1 MKKVRWIVLAGMVLS
16 LGLAGC
22 SNQDDISSNPNS
34 PIPIRMQIAW
44 GTDTERGKAVQRII
58 NEFEKENQNIDVKLV
73 GTAQNNQKLL
83 TQLLSGDAPEVL
95 QIPYREEQSLGS
107 QGAFVD
113 LTKEF
118 KDQTKYYY
126 DDVVKLGTVNGKL
139 YGFPWLGSSI
149 QLVYNKTMFEEAGIT
164 SPPDT
169 WEELYETAKK
179 LTKDTNKDGKIDQY
193 GLGLVGKQHP
203 DIAWLVSM
211 FINQAGA
218 DLVEK
223 EEGNYKVALN
233 SKEGKQA
240 LEYYKKLV
248 DDVSPPDTANK
259 DGGGVMADF
268 RNGTVAMEFQGP
280 WGITDIWQNGS
291 PFEVAAAP
299 IPAGPAGRAS
309 DLGLYMLSIP
319 RDIDEKK
326 EEAAKRLI
334 SFLASKKAQEML
346 LTGEKGIDGKYYPFR
361 LPMRQD
367 LANADYY
374 KKHPE
379 FLIFMEGLEYP
390 SISSPI
396 DSWARVQEEVFQSEL
411 NKLVTGK
418 SAAKV
423 LQTIEEKG
431 NKLIE
436 K

>member
-1 MKKVRWIVLAGMVLS
+1 MKKVRWFVIAGLVLS

-22 SNQDDISSNPNS
+22 SNNNSSNTEQPVS
-34 PIPIRMQIAW
+34 IRMQIAW
-44 GTDTERGKAVQRII
+44 ATDTERGKAIQRII
-58 NEFEKENQNIDVKLV
+58 DIFEKQNENIDVKLV
-73 GTAQNNQKLL
+73 GSSQNNQKLL

-95 QIPYREEQSLGS
+95 QIPYRDELSLGS

-118 KDQTKYYY
+118 HDQKNYYY
-126 DDVVKLGTVNGKL
+126 ENIVKLGTVNNKL

-169 WEELYETAKK
+169 WEELYEIAKK
-179 LTKDTNKDGKIDQY
+179 LTKDTNGDGKIDQY
-193 GLGLVGKQHP
+193 GIGLVGKQHP

-211 FINQAGA
+211 FFNQAGA
-218 DLVEK
+218 NLVEK
-223 EEGNYKVALN
+223 EDGNYQVALN
-233 SKEGKQA
+233 SQEGKQA
-240 LEYYKKLV
+240 LDYYKKMV
-248 DDVSPPDTANK
+248 DEVSPPDTANK

-268 RNGTVAMEFQGP
+268 LNGEVAMEFQGP

-299 IPAGPAGRAS
+299 TPAGPAGRAS

-319 RDIDEKK
+319 ADIEKEK

-334 SFLASKKAQEML
+334 SFLASKKAQEMI
-346 LTGEKGIDGKYYPFR
+346 LTGEKGKDGKYYPLR
-361 LPMRQD
+361 LPMRKD
-367 LANADYY
+367 LASTDYY

-379 FLIFMEGLEYP
+379 FLVFMEGLEYP
-390 SISSPI
+390 SISSPT
-396 DSWARVQEEVFQSEL
+396 DSWARVQEEVYQSEL

-418 SAAKV
+418 SAENV
-423 LQTIEEKG
+423 LRTIEEKG

-436 K
+436 Q